1 MARGAAHSVR
11 IIGGRWRNTRIP
23 VATRDELRPSGDRV
37 RETLF
42 NWLAPWLPG
51 ARCLDLFAGTGV
63 LGFEALSRG
72 AAHCT
77 FVERDPRA
85 VTALEALRDRLAADG
100 ADIRR
105 ADVRE
110 HLRGAPTPCDI
121 VFIDPP
127 FHQGLV
133 ADVLPRLAAG
143 WLAPGARVYV
153 ECERG
158 LAFDTGALTPYREGH
173 TQQVTYRLLEA
184 SG

>member
-1 MARGAAHSVR
+1 MSRVR
-11 IIGGRWRNTRIP
+11 IVGGQWRSRLLDVTSVP
-23 VATRDELRPSGDRV
+23 GLRPTPDRV

-85 VTALEALRDRLAADG
+85 VTALEALRARLAADG

-158 LAFDTGALTPYREGH
+158 LVFETGTLTPHREGH